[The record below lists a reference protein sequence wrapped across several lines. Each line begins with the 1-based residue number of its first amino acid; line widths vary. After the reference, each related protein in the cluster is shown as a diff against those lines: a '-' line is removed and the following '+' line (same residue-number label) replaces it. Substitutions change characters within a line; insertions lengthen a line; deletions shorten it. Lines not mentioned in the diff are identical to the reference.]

1 MSFINDVMKRLTSAT
16 ASTTQAV
23 CPVCGHRSSHAAI
36 KIRQQKT
43 LLCPACKSLFVVP
56 HS

>member
-1 MSFINDVMKRLTSAT
+1 MSFINDVMKRLSSAT

-43 LLCPACKSLFVVP
+43 LLCPSCKSLFVVP